1 MSTDVPWKARKTLR
15 VYRPSH
21 STRYNHKRPKP
32 NLSSGHES
40 GRTSI
45 AALKEVDGGAETR
58 DVCRRL
64 GVTEQSFYRW
74 RRKYGGLE
82 VNDAKR
88 LRELQLENGRLKRV
102 VADLVLDNQML
113 RDVNSKKW

>member
-1 MSTDVPWKARKTLR
+1 MKRKRFTEEQII
-15 VYRPSH
+15 
-21 STRYNHKRPKP
+21 K
-32 NLSSGHES
+32 
-40 GRTSI
+40 
-45 AALKEVDGGAETR
+45 ALKEVDGGGEVR

-82 VNDAKR
+82 VNEAKR
-88 LRELQLENGRLKRV
+88 LRELETENGRLKRM
-102 VADLVLDNQML
+102 VADLMLDNQIL

>member
-1 MSTDVPWKARKTLR
+1 MKRKRFT
-15 VYRPSH
+15 
-21 STRYNHKRPKP
+21 
-32 NLSSGHES
+32 EEQI
-40 GRTSI
+40 I
-45 AALKEVDGGAETR
+45 AALKEVDSGAEAR

-82 VNDAKR
+82 VNEAKR
-88 LRELQLENGRLKRV
+88 LRELEVENGRLKRV
-102 VADLVLDNQML
+102 VAVLVLDNRIL

>member
-1 MSTDVPWKARKTLR
+1 MKRKRFT
-15 VYRPSH
+15 
-21 STRYNHKRPKP
+21 
-32 NLSSGHES
+32 EEQI
-40 GRTSI
+40 I
-45 AALKEVDGGAETR
+45 AALKEVDAGAEAR

-82 VNDAKR
+82 VNEAKR
-88 LRELQLENGRLKRV
+88 LRELELENGRLKRV